1 MTSSL
6 YSSSNSILHSAGPT
20 DPTDPIASFIFAFSS
35 RRRLTSVTNVSDG
48 VRRVA
53 ELFVG
58 EERLL
63 TPPPTTAG
71 SMEGPACD
79 EGPATEVR
87 EVVEEEEE
95 EEEELMS
102 VEGEQVEV
110 GETVTEA
117 RFFDGLA

>member
-1 MTSSL
+1 
-6 YSSSNSILHSAGPT
+6 
-20 DPTDPIASFIFAFSS
+20 
-35 RRRLTSVTNVSDG
+35 
-48 VRRVA
+48 
-53 ELFVG
+53 
-58 EERLL
+58 
-63 TPPPTTAG
+63 
-71 SMEGPACD
+71 MEGPACD